1 MAKYD
6 SPILSDLV
14 DPSPYG
20 LFDPLHMY
28 SNQTARLK
36 ESSEIVSS
44 ISEYSDLKGFFIGG

>member
-44 ISEYSDLKGFFIGG
+44 ISEYSDLKGFFIDG